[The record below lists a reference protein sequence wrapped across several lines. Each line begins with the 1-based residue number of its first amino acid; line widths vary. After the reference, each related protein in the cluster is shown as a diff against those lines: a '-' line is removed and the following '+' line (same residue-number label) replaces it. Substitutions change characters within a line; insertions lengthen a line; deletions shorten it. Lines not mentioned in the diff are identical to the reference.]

1 MSVENDDQAPAL
13 AAWDESAET
22 LMAYLAALTGLLAE
36 WASEADAA
44 AYDAL

>member
-1 MSVENDDQAPAL
+1 MNPANEDQEFAP

-22 LMAYLAALTGLLAE
+22 AMQYLAALTDLLDE
-36 WASEADAA
+36 WTSEADAE